1 MERVPPIDRILL
13 LLFLTAILP
22 TWGVGCTGITSASNG
37 SDVPNALDVFNA
49 FNVTNA
55 TNATNQTQILIDGD
69 GYALANGEKRSF
81 YQGYAVIIKGVDPKG
96 EKAWIEL
103 LQNGTVVWCSVFG
116 ADDHLIYAKEYEIFN
131 ITIDNIYIG
140 SENDLV
146 FFYVRQYVDSDL
158 PDPVP
163 LPDATPES
171 NASVSNTS
179 TNTTSPTLTPTATA
193 TTPHPAHNPNP
204 TLSPG
209 DGAGVFIAVGMLLLS
224 WLLLSRSRPPE

>member
-22 TWGVGCTGITSASNG
+22 TWGVGCTGIASASNG
-37 SDVPNALDVFNA
+37 SDMPNALDALDVFNVT
-49 FNVTNA
+49 NVTNA
-55 TNATNQTQILIDGD
+55 TNQTHILIDGD

-103 LQNGTVVWCSVFG
+103 LQNGTVVWCGVFG
-116 ADDHLIYAKEYEIFN
+116 SDDHLIYAKEYEIFN

-140 SENDLV
+140 SAKDLV

-163 LPDATPES
+163 LPDATPGPD
-171 NASVSNTS
+171 ASVSNTS
-179 TNTTSPTLTPTATA
+179 TTTTSPTLTPTATA

-209 DGAGVFIAVGMLLLS
+209 DGAGVCVAVAMLLVS

>member
-1 MERVPPIDRILL
+1 MPPIDRILL

-22 TWGVGCTGITSASNG
+22 TWGVGCTGIASASNG
-37 SDVPNALDVFNA
+37 SDVPNVLDALDVFNA
-49 FNVTNA
+49 FNV
-55 TNATNQTQILIDGD
+55 TNQTQILIDGD

-103 LQNGTVVWCSVFG
+103 LQNGTVVWCGVFG

-171 NASVSNTS
+171 NASVSNAS
-179 TNTTSPTLTPTATA
+179 TTSPTLTPTATA